1 MEGDDGVW
9 GGGFSVAIFTNFATD
24 WDSRDTLMGEDGIDF
39 GGGGSLLW
47 GVDDEIGM
55 GGFGGGDADCRM
67 DGGLAWG
74 GVR

>member
-1 MEGDDGVW
+1 MGFGV
-9 GGGFSVAIFTNFATD
+9 GGGFSVAILTNFAAD

-47 GVDDEIGM
+47 GIDDEIGL
-55 GGFGGGDADCRM
+55 GGFGGGYADCRM